1 MLLLRVCGIPRM
13 NYLTRTVRP
22 SALVN
27 AATHFDNAVR
37 ETALLK
43 LKLNT
48 LSNTEQQLEAYNQL
62 TLPIKLGGS
71 GLTVMSDIMHTA
83 YISSV
88 SATRQSSPMPSY
100 ALPK

>member
-1 MLLLRVCGIPRM
+1 MLLLRMCGIPRM

-22 SALVN
+22 SALVS
-27 AATHFDNAVR
+27 AARHFDNAVR

-48 LSNTEQQLEAYNQL
+48 LPDVEQQSDAYNQL
-62 TLPIKLGGS
+62 TLPIRLGGS

-88 SATRQSSPMPSY
+88 IYEQLS
-100 ALPK
+100 